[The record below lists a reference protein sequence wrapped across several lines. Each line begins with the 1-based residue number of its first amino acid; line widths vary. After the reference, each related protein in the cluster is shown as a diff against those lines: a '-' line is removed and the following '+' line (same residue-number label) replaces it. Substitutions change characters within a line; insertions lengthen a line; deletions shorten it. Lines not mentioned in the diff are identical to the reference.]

1 MTEQQEGL
9 ASQYAPAEVEARRY
23 EHWEKAGYFTP
34 ESLGNAA
41 QENPDAPSYT
51 IVLPPPNVTGIL
63 HIGHAL
69 NHTLSDILVRRRRM
83 QGYRTLW
90 LPGMDHAGIATQN
103 VVEREL
109 AKEGLSRHDLG
120 REAFVDRVWQWKGEY
135 GGRILSQMRRLGDSV
150 DWSRERFTMDE
161 GLSRAVQTIFK
172 RLYDDGLI
180 YRAERIINWCPRCLT
195 ALSDIEV
202 DHSDDDGEL
211 VSIRYGDGDDSIVVA
226 TTRAET
232 MLGDTAVA
240 VHPDDER
247 YTRLVGTEVELPLTG
262 RRIPIVA
269 DAHVDPSF
277 GTGAVKVT
285 PAHDPNDFEIG
296 RRHDLPVLSV
306 MDEHGVITAHGPF
319 EGLDR
324 LEARPAV
331 IAALR
336 EDGRIV
342 KEIRPYVHAVGH
354 CSRCS
359 TTVEPRLSL
368 QWFVSVAPLAKAAGD
383 AVRDGRV
390 QISPPEM
397 NARYFGWV
405 DDMHDWC
412 ISRQLWW
419 GHRIPVWYGPDGEAR
434 CVGPDET
441 PPEGWTQDP
450 DVLDTWF
457 SSALW
462 PFSTL
467 GWPDDTPDLR
477 AFYPT
482 SVLITAYDILFFW
495 VARMMMFGLY
505 AMRGKA
511 QYPSGGTTP
520 QAPRRTPEDAV
531 PFKTIALH
539 GLVRDQFGKKMSKSK
554 GNVVDPIDWM
564 ERFGTDAT
572 RFTLAR
578 GATPGSDEAISE
590 DWAAG
595 SRNFCNKL
603 WNATRFA
610 LLNGASARQ
619 AGGEPPVV
627 GDLSVTD
634 RWILSRLSGV
644 IAEVDGL
651 LEQFEFGKACEAL
664 YHFAW
669 DEFCDWYLE
678 LAKVPLASGDET
690 AAAGTRAV
698 LGFVLDQMLRLLHPV
713 MPFVTDE
720 LWCALT
726 GEDSVMVAAWPRF
739 EFTDAVAEA
748 EIGSLMRLVTE
759 IRQFRSGQGLRP
771 GQRVPARLVGL
782 EATPLR
788 AHEESIRALL
798 RLTVPERTGPE
809 RTGPEHQDGFAASA
823 SLLAE
828 GVTVELDLAGTV
840 DVAAERKRLEQGPRG
855 GAQGGAVD
863 DRQARQRGV
872 HREGARR
879 RHREVQGPPRDGRG
893 GHRPAG
899 VPASSPVISRGR
911 SPVPPMFVPTGLI
924 AKTAIVSGPPARTR
938 NPGLTRNHRNTHL
951 GGRSRLMP
959 VDDIAERLRE
969 VELEIGSRRAEHQ
982 IDPTLDRVAALVS
995 LLGDP
1000 HRAFPIVHVTGT
1012 NGKTSTTR
1020 MIESLLRERGLRTG
1034 RFTSPHLVSMRER
1047 ICVDG
1052 EPLSAERFIELYE
1065 EISPYVQLVD
1075 DQQPASMSFFEV
1087 LTGMMFAAFADAP
1100 VDVAVIEV
1108 GMGGRWDATN
1118 VGDGQVAVIMPVA
1131 MDHMRWLGDTIEEI
1145 ATEKAGIIKP
1155 GATAVIAQQQVAAAE
1170 ILLQRAA
1177 LVGATVAREGF
1188 EFGVLTREVAVGG
1201 QQLVLQGL
1209 RGIVRRRVPAAVR
1222 RAPGVQR
1229 RVRAG
1234 GRRGV
1239 RRRGGDGAWGGRVH
1253 DHARPWPVDRGPRP
1267 GPGPCRVRQGE
1278 LSRTARHPAALAD
1291 GHRGRGS

>member
-1 MTEQQEGL
+1 
-9 ASQYAPAEVEARRY
+9 
-23 EHWEKAGYFTP
+23 
-34 ESLGNAA
+34 
-41 QENPDAPSYT
+41 
-51 IVLPPPNVTGIL
+51 
-63 HIGHAL
+63 
-69 NHTLSDILVRRRRM
+69 M

-120 REAFVDRVWQWKGEY
+120 REAFVERVWQWKGEY

-211 VSIRYGDGDDSIVVA
+211 VYIGYGDGDGASPGGRPPQTPPGKKNWDIVVA

-247 YTRLVGTEVELPLTG
+247 YRHLVGTTVELPLTG

-306 MDEHGVITAHGPF
+306 MNEHGVITAHGPF
-319 EGLDR
+319 QGLDR
-324 LEARPAV
+324 FEARPAV
-331 IAALR
+331 VAALR

-342 KEIRPYVHAVGH
+342 KEVRPYVHAVGH
-354 CSRCS
+354 CSRCA

-390 QISPPEM
+390 EISPPEM

-419 GHRIPVWYGPDGEAR
+419 GHRIPVWYGPDGPDGSKQVR

-441 PPEGWTQDP
+441 APEGWTQDA

-467 GWPDDTPDLR
+467 GWPDDTQDLR

-505 AMRGKA
+505 AMRGK
-511 QYPSGGTTP
+511 P
-520 QAPRRTPEDAV
+520 PEDAV
-531 PFKTIALH
+531 PFKTITLH

-610 LLNGASARQ
+610 LMNGAEATPPFGMTE
-619 AGGEPPVV
+619 GGTGGGPRPA
-627 GDLSVTD
+627 GDLSPVSLSPVSLSPVSLSPVSLSPVSLSPVSLSTVD

-644 IAEVDGL
+644 IAEVDRL
-651 LEQFEFGKACEAL
+651 LERFEFGKACEAL

-678 LAKVPLASGDET
+678 LAKVPLASGDTVLADT
-690 AAAGTRAV
+690 AQADSTRKV

-720 LWCALT
+720 LWSALT
-726 GEDSVMVAAWPRF
+726 GEDSVMMAAWPHF
-739 EFTDAVAEA
+739 EFADAVAEA

-759 IRQFRSGQGLRP
+759 VRQFRSGQGLRP
-771 GQRVPARLVGL
+771 GQRVPARLAGI
-782 EATPLR
+782 EATPLA

-798 RLTVPERTGPE
+798 RLTVPEH
-809 RTGPEHQDGFAASA
+809 TGPEHTVPEHTGPEDGFRASA
-823 SLLAE
+823 ALLTE

-840 DVAAERKRLEQGPRG
+840 DVEAERKRLEKDLAAARKE
-855 GAQGGAVD
+855 AQSMTAKLGN
-863 DRQARQRGV
+863 
-872 HREGARR
+872 EGFTAKA
-879 RHREVQGPPRDGRG
+879 
-893 GHRPAG
+893 PA
-899 VPASSPVISRGR
+899 
-911 SPVPPMFVPTGLI
+911 
-924 AKTAIVSGPPARTR
+924 
-938 NPGLTRNHRNTHL
+938 
-951 GGRSRLMP
+951 
-959 VDDIAERLRE
+959 D
-969 VELEIGSRRAEHQ
+969 
-982 IDPTLDRVAALVS
+982 
-995 LLGDP
+995 
-1000 HRAFPIVHVTGT
+1000 
-1012 NGKTSTTR
+1012 
-1020 MIESLLRERGLRTG
+1020 
-1034 RFTSPHLVSMRER
+1034 
-1047 ICVDG
+1047 
-1052 EPLSAERFIELYE
+1052 
-1065 EISPYVQLVD
+1065 
-1075 DQQPASMSFFEV
+1075 
-1087 LTGMMFAAFADAP
+1087 
-1100 VDVAVIEV
+1100 VIEKS
-1108 GMGGRWDATN
+1108 RA
-1118 VGDGQVAVIMPVA
+1118 
-1131 MDHMRWLGDTIEEI
+1131 RL
-1145 ATEKAGIIKP
+1145 
-1155 GATAVIAQQQVAAAE
+1155 AAAE
-1170 ILLQRAA
+1170 ADIARLEGRLAA
-1177 LVGATVAREGF
+1177 LLSPGA
-1188 EFGVLTREVAVGG
+1188 
-1201 QQLVLQGL
+1201 
-1209 RGIVRRRVPAAVR
+1209 P
-1222 RAPGVQR
+1222 
-1229 RVRAG
+1229 
-1234 GRRGV
+1234 
-1239 RRRGGDGAWGGRVH
+1239 
-1253 DHARPWPVDRGPRP
+1253 
-1267 GPGPCRVRQGE
+1267 
-1278 LSRTARHPAALAD
+1278 
-1291 GHRGRGS
+1291 

>member
-1 MTEQQEGL
+1 MQQEGL
-9 ASQYAPAEVEARRY
+9 PSQYAPAEVEARRY
-23 EHWEKAGYFTP
+23 ELWEKAGYFTP
-34 ESLGNAA
+34 EA
-41 QENPDAPSYT
+41 QENPDAPGYT

-120 REAFVDRVWQWKGEY
+120 REAFVDRVWQWKAEY

-211 VSIRYGDGDDSIVVA
+211 VSIRYGDGDNSIVVA

-247 YTRLVGTEVELPLTG
+247 YKHLVGTEVELPLTG

-269 DAHVDPSF
+269 DAHVDPAF

-296 RRHDLPVLSV
+296 RRHDLPVLAI
-306 MDEHGVITAHGPF
+306 MDERGVVTAHGPF
-319 EGLDR
+319 LGLDR
-324 LEARPAV
+324 FEARPAV
-331 IAALR
+331 VAALK

-342 KEIRPYVHAVGH
+342 KEVRPYVHAVGH
-354 CSRCS
+354 CSRCA

-390 QISPPEM
+390 QISPREM
-397 NARYFGWV
+397 NARYFAWV

-419 GHRIPVWYGPDGEAR
+419 GHRIPVWYSPEGPDGSVQVR
-434 CVGPDET
+434 CIGPDEVA
-441 PPEGWTQDP
+441 PEGWTQDS

-505 AMRGKA
+505 ANRGKA
-511 QYPSGGTTP
+511 P
-520 QAPRRTPEDAV
+520 AEAV

-610 LLNGASARQ
+610 LMNGAEVSSAVPAADDTATPDPERFRVFTP
-619 AGGEPPVV
+619 A
-627 GDLSVTD
+627 D
-634 RWILSRLSGV
+634 RWILSRLSAV
-644 IAEVDGL
+644 IAEVDAL
-651 LEQFEFGKACEAL
+651 IEEFEFGKACEAL

-678 LAKVPLASGDET
+678 LAKVPLMSDDQ
-690 AAAGTRAV
+690 AAAAETRKV

-713 MPFVTDE
+713 MPFITDE
-720 LWCALT
+720 LWSALT
-726 GEDSVMVAAWPRF
+726 GEDSVMMAAWPTFTF
-739 EFTDAVAEA
+739 EDKAAEA
-748 EIGSLMRLVTE
+748 EIESLMRLVTE
-759 IRQFRSGQGLRP
+759 VRQFRAAQGLKP
-771 GQRVPARLVGL
+771 GQRVPARLAGI
-782 EATPLR
+782 EATALA
-788 AHEESIRALL
+788 AHEAQIRSLL
-798 RLTVPERTGPE
+798 RLTAPE
-809 RTGPEHQDGFAASA
+809 DGFTASA

-828 GVTVELDLAGTV
+828 GITVELNLVGTV
-840 DVAAERKRLEQGPRG
+840 DVEAERKRLEKDLAAARKE
-855 GAQGGAVD
+855 AQQMTAQLGNEAFTAKAPPNVIEKS
-863 DRQARQRGV
+863 RARL
-872 HREGARR
+872 
-879 RHREVQGPPRDGRG
+879 
-893 GHRPAG
+893 
-899 VPASSPVISRGR
+899 AS
-911 SPVPPMFVPTGLI
+911 
-924 AKTAIVSGPPARTR
+924 
-938 NPGLTRNHRNTHL
+938 
-951 GGRSRLMP
+951 
-959 VDDIAERLRE
+959 AE
-969 VELEIGSRRAEHQ
+969 A
-982 IDPTLDRVAALVS
+982 D
-995 LLGDP
+995 
-1000 HRAFPIVHVTGT
+1000 
-1012 NGKTSTTR
+1012 
-1020 MIESLLRERGLRTG
+1020 IESLESR
-1034 RFTSPHLVSMRER
+1034 
-1047 ICVDG
+1047 
-1052 EPLSAERFIELYE
+1052 
-1065 EISPYVQLVD
+1065 
-1075 DQQPASMSFFEV
+1075 
-1087 LTGMMFAAFADAP
+1087 LTA
-1100 VDVAVIEV
+1100 
-1108 GMGGRWDATN
+1108 
-1118 VGDGQVAVIMPVA
+1118 
-1131 MDHMRWLGDTIEEI
+1131 
-1145 ATEKAGIIKP
+1145 
-1155 GATAVIAQQQVAAAE
+1155 
-1170 ILLQRAA
+1170 LQA
-1177 LVGATVAREGF
+1177 
-1188 EFGVLTREVAVGG
+1188 
-1201 QQLVLQGL
+1201 
-1209 RGIVRRRVPAAVR
+1209 
-1222 RAPGVQR
+1222 
-1229 RVRAG
+1229 
-1234 GRRGV
+1234 
-1239 RRRGGDGAWGGRVH
+1239 
-1253 DHARPWPVDRGPRP
+1253 
-1267 GPGPCRVRQGE
+1267 
-1278 LSRTARHPAALAD
+1278 
-1291 GHRGRGS
+1291 